1 MASVGQTT
9 LAGLFSPL
17 DIRTVLVGDE
27 AVYYA
32 DRQHWAAMAQPV
44 YQTFVF
50 LVLVV
55 WLVGLESGASVS
67 SGYQQVL
74 LLILVGAAIHAALL
88 VLNGKDLV
96 SHLAIDPFSN
106 ASKGPSRV
114 ARFAAAGALGLM
126 FYEFGLQGG
135 GIIVVF
141 LVISRLISILARW
154 AFYER
159 RYVTSKRLIES
170 GGFFGSRISSMPL
183 TRVTD
188 FSYHRTIPGELLGYA
203 SMRIETAG
211 QDQALG
217 TVRYIANSEN
227 FYSVLVALSAP
238 PAPGKPPVLDW

>member
-1 MASVGQTT
+1 M
-9 LAGLFSPL
+9 
-17 DIRTVLVGDE
+17 
-27 AVYYA
+27 
-32 DRQHWAAMAQPV
+32 
-44 YQTFVF
+44 
-50 LVLVV
+50 
-55 WLVGLESGASVS
+55 
-67 SGYQQVL
+67 
-74 LLILVGAAIHAALL
+74 

-96 SHLAIDPFSN
+96 SRLAVDPFSN

-114 ARFAAAGALGLM
+114 ARFAFAGAMGLVL
-126 FYEFGLQGG
+126 YQLGLQGG
-135 GIIVVF
+135 GIIIVF
-141 LVISRLISILARW
+141 LVIARLISVLARW

-217 TVRYIANSEN
+217 TVRFIANSES

-238 PAPGKPPVLDW
+238 PAPGTPPIIDH